1 MTIQRRTTR
10 TATPKVM
17 VVAAALALAS
27 CGGDDAASDPA
38 TTVPATTLP
47 ATTTPDT
54 TVPATTVPATTAP
67 DTTVPAT
74 TAPDTTQPETTMP
87 AEQPPVVET
96 AIADLAE
103 RTTRS
108 ASEISVARYE
118 SVTWSDGSIGCP
130 EPGMSY
136 TQALV
141 PGYRIELVADGVS
154 YWYHGARDGQP
165 FWCAD
170 PSDPVAGEAG
180 DR

>member
-1 MTIQRRTTR
+1 MIR
-10 TATPKVM
+10 TATPW
-17 VVAAALALAS
+17 VVFVALVLAS
-27 CGGDDAASDPA
+27 CGGDDAASDPV
-38 TTVPATTLP
+38 TNP
-47 ATTTPDT
+47 TTTRDTTQPTTTRDTTQPDT
-54 TVPATTVPATTAP
+54 TQ
-67 DTTVPAT
+67 
-74 TAPDTTQPETTMP
+74 PDTTQPETTMP

-96 AIADLAE
+96 AIAELSE
-103 RTTRS
+103 RIGRS
-108 ASEISVARYE
+108 ASEISVARHE

-154 YWYHGARDGQP
+154 YWYHGARDGDP
-165 FWCAD
+165 FWCDD